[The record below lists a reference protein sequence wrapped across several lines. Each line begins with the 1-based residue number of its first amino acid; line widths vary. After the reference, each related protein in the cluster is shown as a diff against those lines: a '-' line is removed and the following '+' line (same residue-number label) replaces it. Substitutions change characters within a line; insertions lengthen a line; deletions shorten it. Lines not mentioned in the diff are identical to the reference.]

1 MGFPIVD
8 TKEKGRL
15 STRKEREDAERY
27 DDENWQ
33 KYDSAGTNP
42 PALDRIKKKDEAKR
56 AADIKRLGISRQK
69 AREAQHNRDDEAGR
83 IDKVKKYLDSGN
95 YADLEK

>member
-33 KYDSAGTNP
+33 NMI
-42 PALDRIKKKDEAKR
+42 LQEQIH
-56 AADIKRLGISRQK
+56 L
-69 AREAQHNRDDEAGR
+69 H
-83 IDKVKKYLDSGN
+83 
-95 YADLEK
+95 